1 MDSTSS
7 VNSARCGK
15 RLEFGS
21 SPDIC
26 FIFPNHGGAIIT
38 AEKFALAKKS
48 ELFEKQFPPSRN
60 EIDATSERV
69 AITEISVD
77 TFAKFVKHIY
87 GTAIDIDEENY
98 LELLYAST
106 KYFVDDLT
114 HMIVEFLKG
123 FLDSGNV
130 VQHFEFIEKFNIKM
144 LNDYMKRLFVKF
156 PLDVIKSLTISA
168 PHKRI
173 LKMILKSPFLP
184 VSEFDLYKAILK
196 MKCLEQNVVHHGERL
211 RKDLGK
217 LIYLI
222 RFPCMTVKE
231 LISCGETPTL
241 LTHKELV
248 DFLLWVEKD
257 QYSDTIRSFSTDNR
271 IQVVLS
277 SNLALC
283 TQCRAAHKLEKFQCT
298 ECSKD
303 F

>member
-1 MDSTSS
+1 MEVLENASS
-7 VNSARCGK
+7 NSVK
-15 RLEFGS
+15 RVDLCS
-21 SPDIC
+21 LPDIM
-26 FIFPNHGGAIIT
+26 FIFPDDSGAIVT
-38 AEKFALAKKS
+38 AEKFTLADKS
-48 ELFEKQFPPSRN
+48 EVFEKQFPPSSS
-60 EIDATSERV
+60 EIERV
-69 AITEISVD
+69 SIADISFD
-77 TFAKFVKHIY
+77 TFVEFVKHIY
-87 GTAIDIDEENY
+87 GTAIDINEENY

-114 HMIVEFLKG
+114 HMIVGFLKG

-130 VQHFEFIEKFNIKM
+130 VQHFEFIEKFDIKM

-173 LKMILKSPFLP
+173 LKIILKSPSLP

-196 MKCLEQNVVHHGERL
+196 MKCSKKKIRSRRGTRL
-211 RKDLGK
+211 REDLGK

-231 LISCGETPTL
+231 LISCGEPPSL

-257 QYSDTIRSFSTDNR
+257 LYSDTIRHFSTTR
-271 IQVVLS
+271 R
-277 SNLALC
+277 SN
-283 TQCRAAHKLEKFQCT
+283 T
-298 ECSKD
+298 SKNVH
-303 F
+303 FLLPSE